1 VAHRAHL
8 QERPRELVRTTPMK
22 VDFTRLEYVQ
32 LTELTATEI
41 RRRILHREL
50 DTGSQIPVD
59 IIAGQL
65 GVSRT
70 PVLDALKILANEGLV
85 EIRSRRGCFVK
96 ALTVQ
101 DVQEIFEAREA
112 IELFCT
118 YNAIK
123 RGRHEE
129 LAAQLANLMD
139 EMNRHIKADAYVD
152 FEAFI
157 AADSAFHTAIVASGE
172 NQRLRSMYDRLNIH
186 MHVLRVHYFRGVI
199 PPPAVGKDHSAIQRS
214 IAKGDVA
221 AAEAAT
227 RHHLARTSS
236 KMISNLKI
244 NGGSI

>member
-1 VAHRAHL
+1 
-8 QERPRELVRTTPMK
+8 MK
-22 VDFTRLEYVQ
+22 ADFNRLEYVQ

-59 IIAGQL
+59 VIAGQL

-70 PVLDALKILANEGLV
+70 PVLDALKVLANEGLV
-85 EIRSRRGCFVK
+85 DIRSRRGCFVK
-96 ALTVQ
+96 ELTVQ

-118 YNAIK
+118 YSVIK
-123 RGRHEE
+123 RGRHQELSEE
-129 LAAQLANLMD
+129 LDRLMD
-139 EMNRHIKADAYVD
+139 EMNRHIRADRYLD

-157 AADSAFHTAIVASGE
+157 AADSAFHSAIVASGE
-172 NQRLRSMYDRLNIH
+172 NQRLRAMYERLNIH

-199 PPPAVGKDHSAIQRS
+199 PPPAVERDHSAIQRS
-214 IAKGDVA
+214 IAKADIA
-221 AAEAAT
+221 AAELAT
-227 RHHLARTSS
+227 RRHLARTGS
-236 KMISNLKI
+236 KMISNLRS